1 MTRTAHVSYGN
12 GAFWVN
18 DVTGSVFLWHLIQAA
33 EKHLEAHA
41 APWLVETIASW
52 RIAAVITEVASYT
65 DDKWSRDQVDLVL
78 ELSRD
83 ATSSIRRHGN
93 FSAAEVASWPILEG
107 HQISTRGHDPI
118 PAAAVARLG
127 DAYAMLLEG
136 TLPVAP
142 ERHVWFYTLDE
153 AVHTIEMRSS

>member
-12 GAFWVN
+12 GAFWVY
-18 DVTGSVFLWHLIQAA
+18 DVAGSVFLWHLIQAA

-41 APWLVETIASW
+41 APWLADTMASW

-65 DDKWSRDQVDLVL
+65 DEKWSRDQVDLVL

-93 FSAAEVASWPILEG
+93 F
-107 HQISTRGHDPI
+107 

-153 AVHTIEMRSS
+153 VVHTIEMRST